1 MANQQQTEQKGGCI
15 IRIEAVYDSLKSAE
29 LRLADYILDNQD
41 DVVHSSINELQ
52 EKSGS
57 SYATI
62 IRFCKKIGYPGF
74 KAFKISLAADI
85 DNLKS
90 DTYAGTAFPIE
101 LNDTIETIIE
111 KNFRSAANI
120 LMDTKNILSVPIL
133 NHAVDQIVL
142 AREIYFIGTGNSG
155 IVARYGASR
164 FFRIGIK
171 CSTESDDTIYKIK
184 TAIMK
189 REDLLFAI
197 SSSGR
202 SANVVDAARIARQ
215 RGVPVISLCDF
226 AITPLSKTSD
236 INLYTTPR
244 NVTHF
249 IDMEMPL
256 IIGQISIID
265 VLFICCCLK
274 LGKNAFGLYHTTKEF
289 ADREKI

>member
-1 MANQQQTEQKGGCI
+1 MVDQQNTLQKGGCI
-15 IRIEAVYDSLKSAE
+15 IRIESVYDSLKSAE
-29 LRLADYILDNQD
+29 LRLADYILKNGE
-41 DVVHSSINELQ
+41 VVIDSSIHELQ
-52 EKSGS
+52 ERSGS

-74 KAFKISLAADI
+74 KAFKKSLAYDI
-85 DNLKS
+85 DHHDP
-90 DTYAGTAFPIE
+90 DTYAGTAFPIV
-101 LNDTIETIIE
+101 LDDTIESIIE
-111 KNFRSAANI
+111 KNYRSSVNI
-120 LMDTKNILSVPIL
+120 LTDTKNMLSNQTL
-133 NHAVDQIVL
+133 DRAVDKIIH
-142 AREIYFIGTGNSG
+142 ARETYFIGTGNSG
-155 IVARYGASR
+155 IVAHYASAR

-171 CSTESDDTIYKIK
+171 CSTETDATIYKIK
-184 TAIMK
+184 TAILDK
-189 REDLLFAI
+189 EDLLFAI

-202 SANVVDAARIARQ
+202 SSAVVDAARIARQ

-226 AITPLSKTSD
+226 AITPLSRTSD

-249 IDMEMPL
+249 LDMEMPL

-274 LGKNAFGLYHTTKEF
+274 MGKNSFSRYHTTKQF

>member
-1 MANQQQTEQKGGCI
+1 MSNQQQIEQRGGCI

-29 LRLADYILDNQD
+29 LRLADYVLNHQE
-41 DVVHSSINELQ
+41 VVIHSSINQLQ

-62 IRFCKKIGYPGF
+62 IRFCKKIGYTGF
-74 KAFKISLAADI
+74 RAFKKSLAADI
-85 DNLKS
+85 ENLKS
-90 DTYAGTAFPIE
+90 DTYAGTAFPIG

-111 KNFRSAANI
+111 KNFRSSMNI
-120 LMDTKNILSVPIL
+120 LTDTQNILNEQTLSQ
-133 NHAVDQIVL
+133 AVDQIVF

-171 CSTESDDTIYKIK
+171 CSPETDATIYKIK
-184 TAIMK
+184 TAILGK
-189 REDLLFAI
+189 TDLLFAI

-202 SANVVDAARIARQ
+202 SAAVIDAARIARNK
-215 RGVPVISLCDF
+215 GVPVISLCDF
-226 AITPLSKTSD
+226 AMTPLSRTSD

-249 IDMEMPL
+249 LDMEMPL

-265 VLFICCCLK
+265 VLFICCCLR

-289 ADREKI
+289 ADREKV

>member
-1 MANQQQTEQKGGCI
+1 MTHQQNTIQKGGCV

-41 DVVHSSINELQ
+41 DVVNSSINTLQ

-101 LNDTIETIIE
+101 LNDTVDTIIE
-111 KNFRSAANI
+111 KNFRSAFNI
-120 LMDTKNILSVPIL
+120 LMDTKNILNVPIL
-133 NHAVDQIVL
+133 NHAIDQIVL

-171 CSTESDDTIYKIK
+171 CSMESDDTIYKIK
-184 TAIMK
+184 TAIME

-274 LGKNAFGLYHTTKEF
+274 MGKTSFDVYHTTKQF

>member
-1 MANQQQTEQKGGCI
+1 MINHKNTIQKGGCI
-15 IRIEAVYDSLKSAE
+15 ILIEAVYDSLKSAE
-29 LRLADYILDNQD
+29 LRLADYILNNQE
-41 DVVHSSINELQ
+41 VVIHNSINELQ

-74 KAFKISLAADI
+74 KAFKKSLAYNIQNFNHDI
-85 DNLKS
+85 N
-90 DTYAGTAFPIE
+90 AGTVFPIE
-101 LNDTIETIIE
+101 LDDTMETIIE
-111 KNFRSAANI
+111 KNLYSSINI
-120 LMDTKNILSVPIL
+120 LTETKNILNVQTLSNAIDKII
-133 NHAVDQIVL
+133 H
-142 AREIYFIGTGNSG
+142 ARETYFIGTGNSG
-155 IVARYGASR
+155 IVAQYASTR

-171 CSTESDDTIYKIK
+171 CSTETDATIYKIR
-184 TAIMK
+184 TAIL
-189 REDLLFAI
+189 EETDVLFAI

-202 SANVVDAARIARQ
+202 SANVVDAVRIARQ
-215 RGVPVISLCDF
+215 KGIPVISLCDF
-226 AITPLSKTSD
+226 AITPLSRISN

-249 IDMEMPL
+249 LDMEMPL

-274 LGKNAFGLYHTTKEF
+274 IGKASFDLYHTTKKF